1 MLKVAGNLEKRMSP
15 EVQYVVVK
23 ARFQELSQEEQI
35 SAPLCASDV
44 PTPGE
49 AHFKKY
55 TAHLVRTPLFR

>member
-1 MLKVAGNLEKRMSP
+1 MSP
-15 EVQYVVVK
+15 EVQYVVAK

-35 SAPLCASDV
+35 SAPLCTSDV